1 MHLRLWAIGASLLAV
16 LAVPATAQASVG
28 VGIQAGPVRL
38 DGAAHPGGSYALP
51 DVLVVNTGTSSESVS
66 LSVDRVSAGSGR
78 TVPPS
83 WVRASGAVTL
93 GARQSARVP
102 LELIVPPTARPGRYF
117 SDVLVKAG
125 APNPASGATFD
136 AGAATDLAFTV
147 EPGPVSS
154 PWFRVPIWV
163 LPGIGVVLLIAAAA
177 GLMRRFGVRVRI
189 EREWA
194 RASSLTV
201 RAIGAPRLRA
211 SPRLRRPPRRLVAR
225 LAVPVVLIALAG
237 CGTAAAPQGS
247 GNGATVTLT
256 LHTVSD
262 VRSTVVSPTRGTFA
276 NCSGGSA
283 LDHTHSTS
291 KLLGFPDGTCSFYPI
306 TVTNQGVPAHV
317 EVYGSNA
324 AAADGKGQWTLCSRG
339 KHPAVTCLDARQN
352 PGLNQFLLANFN
364 QVGTTYSAGLT
375 SNLGCDHVF
384 NRSRGCWAGHGA
396 QQVEGIKITG
406 PSQTTDTSTTWT
418 MTVTW
423 FAVPGKS

>member
-1 MHLRLWAIGASLLAV
+1 MHLRLWAIAASVLAV

-38 DGAAHPGGSYALP
+38 AGAAHAGGSYALP
-51 DVLVVNTGTSSESVS
+51 TVLVTNTGTSPESVS

-83 WVRASGAVTL
+83 WVHASGAVTL

-102 LELIVPPTARPGRYF
+102 LELVVPPTARPGRYF

-125 APNPASGATFD
+125 APNPAGGATFD

-147 EPGPVSS
+147 EPGPVSG
-154 PWFRVPIWV
+154 PWFSVPVWV
-163 LPGIGVVLLIAAAA
+163 LPGIGLVLLIAGGA
-177 GLMRRFGVRVRI
+177 GLMRRLGVRVRI

-194 RASSLTV
+194 RAVSLTM
-201 RAIGAPRLRA
+201 RAVD

-225 LAVPVVLIALAG
+225 LAVPVALIGLAG

-247 GNGATVTLT
+247 SNGATVTLT

-262 VRSTVVSPTRGTFA
+262 VRSAVVSPTQGTFT

-283 LDHTHSTS
+283 VDHTHSTG

-306 TVTNQGVPAHV
+306 TVTNQGVPAHI
-317 EVYGSNA
+317 EVYGSDA
-324 AAADGKGQWTLCSRG
+324 AAGDGKGQWTLCNRG
-339 KHPAVTCLDARQN
+339 EHPAVTCLDAHQKE
-352 PGLNQFLLANFN
+352 PGLDQFMLANFN
-364 QVGTTYSAGLT
+364 QAGRTYSAGLT
-375 SNLGCDHVF
+375 GNLSCDHVF
-384 NRSRGCWAGHGA
+384 NLSRACWATHGA
-396 QQVEGIKITG
+396 QQLEGIKITG

>member
-83 WVRASGAVTL
+83 WVHASGAVTL
-93 GARQSARVP
+93 DAKQSARVP
-102 LELIVPPTARPGRYF
+102 LQLVVPPTARPGRYF

-125 APNPASGATFD
+125 PPGSASGATFD
-136 AGAATDLAFTV
+136 AGAATQLAFTV
-147 EPGPVSS
+147 APGPVSS
-154 PWFRVPIWV
+154 PWFSVPIWV
-163 LPGIGVVLLIAAAA
+163 LPGIGVVLLIGAAA
-177 GLMRRFGVRVRI
+177 GLMRRLGVRVRVD
-189 EREWA
+189 REPAGA
-194 RASSLTV
+194 RSLAV
-201 RAIGAPRLRA
+201 RAPWLPQ
-211 SPRLRRPPRRLVAR
+211 SPWSPSGRRRVAR
-225 LAVPVVLIALAG
+225 LAVPVVLTALAG
-237 CGTAAAPQGS
+237 CGTAVAPLGS
-247 GNGATVTLT
+247 SNGSAIKLT

-262 VRSTVVSPTRGTFA
+262 VRSTVVSPSSGTFT
-276 NCSGGSA
+276 NCYGGSA
-283 LDHTHSTS
+283 TDHTPSTS
-291 KLLGFPDGTCSFYPI
+291 KLLGFPNGRCSFYPI
-306 TVTNQGVPAHV
+306 TVTNQGIPAHI
-317 EVYGSNA
+317 EVYASGASA
-324 AAADGKGQWTLCSRG
+324 AVGDGQWTLCSG
-339 KHPAVTCLDARQN
+339 GAEHPAVTCADAPEK

-364 QVGTTYSAGLT
+364 QAGTTYSAGLT